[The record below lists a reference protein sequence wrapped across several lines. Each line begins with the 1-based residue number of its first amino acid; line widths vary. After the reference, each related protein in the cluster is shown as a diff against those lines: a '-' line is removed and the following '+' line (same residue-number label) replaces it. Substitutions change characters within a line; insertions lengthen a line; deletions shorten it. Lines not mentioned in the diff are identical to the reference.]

1 MIKGLII
8 SLALTLAVESIM
20 ALILGVRDKKGL
32 ITVALANVITN
43 PAVVFISAL
52 TWHFCGPEIYTIIV
66 TVLEIAVLVIESY
79 IYKKILWDDSWGQ
92 AIRISLILNFCSYFA
107 GEIINM
113 I

>member
-8 SLALTLAVESIM
+8 SLALTLAVEFIM

-32 ITVALANVITN
+32 ITVVLANVITN

-52 TWHFCGPEIYTIIV
+52 TWHFCGPDVYTIIV

-79 IYKKILWDDSWGQ
+79 IYKKILWDDSWGR